1 MFSKYKGNYRYLKTQ
16 PIRIGIFTI
25 ALLLMCAAVFMTGFI
40 LKGDS
45 KNIFTV
51 VAVLGMLPVAKMIV
65 SFIMYIKAE
74 KYTCPEDLHK
84 KIEDILKGID
94 VCYGYDFYL
103 TSYKENF
110 PLLSAAVFDD
120 SLVCLTVKSKS
131 DIKECKEHIEKY
143 LNTNSIQGFKVYI
156 LDSEEKYLDRLK
168 SIDSSYTKNESE
180 RTAFALIK
188 NLSL

>member
-1 MFSKYKGNYRYLKTQ
+1 MFSKFKGQFGYLKKQ
-16 PIRIGIFTI
+16 PVRVGIFTVV
-25 ALLLMCAAVFMTGFI
+25 LLFMCAAVFLTGYI
-40 LKGDS
+40 LKGDV

-51 VAVLGMLPVAKMIV
+51 VAVLGTLPVAKMIV
-65 SFIMYIKAE
+65 SFIMYLKAE
-74 KYTCPEDLHK
+74 KFTCK
-84 KIEDILKGID
+84 KDTYERVEKVLSGKD
-94 VCYGYDFYL
+94 VEYGYDFYL